1 MIQLTPQ
8 AEALIKQKVASGLY
22 RDAEE
27 ALSVAVRLLDNR
39 DRQVLE
45 LRNSIAEGVAA
56 IDRGEGE
63 ELTSELMD
71 QIEREAEAACAAGE
85 IPHPDACP

>member
-8 AEALIKQKVASGLY
+8 AEASIRESIASGLY

-27 ALSVAVRLLDNR
+27 ALSVAVRLLEDR
-39 DRQVLE
+39 DRKIME
-45 LRNSIAEGVAA
+45 LRQSIAESVAA
-56 IDRGEGE
+56 TDRGEGI
-63 ELTSELMD
+63 ELTSEVMD